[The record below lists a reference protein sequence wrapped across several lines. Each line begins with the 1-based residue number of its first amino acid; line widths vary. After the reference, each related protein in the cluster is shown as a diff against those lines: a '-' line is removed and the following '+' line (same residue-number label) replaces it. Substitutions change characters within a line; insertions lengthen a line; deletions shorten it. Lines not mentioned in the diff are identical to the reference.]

1 VTTARILDGRTLAAE
16 LRADLSV
23 RSAALRARGIEP
35 RLIVVVV
42 GEDPAS
48 AAYVRSIERVAE
60 KVGVAVYVDALAPD
74 AGDAAIRERLIARSA
89 DPAVHGLM
97 LQQPLPPG
105 RSIRKVADAI
115 APDKDVDGSNPVN
128 QGLLAFGAGTAL
140 VPATPA
146 AVMLLLER
154 SAKWPLLGR
163 EAVVVGRSAV
173 VGLPVSLLLV
183 GERATVTVTHR
194 ATVDLR
200 AHVER
205 AEVLVVAAGVP
216 GLIRGHWIRPGAT
229 VIDVGTTVVDGVLAG
244 DVDFAGAAER
254 AGELTPVPGGV
265 GPVTNVAL
273 LRNVLIAA
281 ERLAGATN

>member
-1 VTTARILDGRTLAAE
+1 MTAARILDGRALAAE
-16 LRADLSV
+16 LLADLRV

-42 GEDPAS
+42 GADPAS
-48 AAYVRSIERVAE
+48 AAYVRSIERVAG
-60 KVGVAVYVDALAPD
+60 KVGVSVAVDALPP
-74 AGDAAIRERLIARSA
+74 GAADDEIRARLIARSA
-89 DPAVHGLM
+89 DPGVHGLI

-105 RSIRKVADAI
+105 RSIRKIADAI

-154 SAKWPLLGR
+154 SEKWPLVGR

-173 VGLPVSLLLV
+173 VGLPVSLLLI

-194 ATVDLR
+194 ATHDLR

-205 AEVLVVAAGVP
+205 AEILVVAAGVP
-216 GLIRGHWIRPGAT
+216 GLIHGSWLRAGAT
-229 VIDVGTTVVDGVLAG
+229 VINVGTTVVDGAMVG
-244 DVDFAGAAER
+244 NVDYASAAAT

-281 ERLAGATN
+281 ERLNA